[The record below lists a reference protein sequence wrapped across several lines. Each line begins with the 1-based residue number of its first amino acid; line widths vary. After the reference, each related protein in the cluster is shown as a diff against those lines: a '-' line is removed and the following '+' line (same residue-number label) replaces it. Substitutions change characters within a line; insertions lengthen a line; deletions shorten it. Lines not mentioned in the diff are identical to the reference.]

1 MSHKSN
7 FISTR
12 IDNTLHQQVQT
23 YLDKHSVSM
32 SDFLRTAIENMLL
45 IEITDSAQPITNRTQ
60 ALSVLESQL
69 AAKDTIIEQLQSEN
83 AHLREQENHLT
94 QVIAMSQKNIG
105 ALTEQL
111 DDSRQ
116 LIEDMRQRR
125 TVWQRLKGVFVSET
139 G

>member
-125 TVWQRLKGVFVSET
+125 TVWQRVKGVFVAES